1 MSPEGRNEPAWL
13 TRLTV
18 DVVHRTQV
26 DEHGGHHGVR
36 DESLLESAL
45 GRPRNR
51 WGYDEDVDLADLA
64 ASYAHGIARNHPF
77 LDGNKRTAFM
87 AAYTFLD
94 VNGLALDAPEAEAVA
109 AMRALS
115 TGELGEEE
123 FAEWLRRHTEVS
135 REP

>member
-1 MSPEGRNEPAWL
+1 MSPADGGEPAWL
-13 TRLTV
+13 SRITV
-18 DVVHRTQV
+18 DVVHRDQV

-51 WGYDEDVDLADLA
+51 WAYDENVDLADLA
-64 ASYAHGIARNHPF
+64 AAYAHGIARNHPF

-94 VNGLALDAPEAEAVA
+94 VNGLELNAPEAEAAA

-115 TGELGEEE
+115 TGELGEDE
-123 FAEWLRRHTEVS
+123 FAEWIRRHTEAADGS
-135 REP
+135 

>member
-1 MSPEGRNEPAWL
+1 MSPAERDEPARL
-13 TRLTV
+13 SRLTV
-18 DVVHRTQV
+18 DLVHRDQV

-51 WGYDEDVDLADLA
+51 RACDEDVDLADLA
-64 ASYAHGIARNHPF
+64 AAYAHGIARNHPF

-94 VNGLALDAPEAEAVA
+94 VNGIELNAPEPEAVA

-115 TGELGEEE
+115 TGELGEDG
-123 FAEWLRRHTEVS
+123 FAEWIRRHTEAAHGS
-135 REP
+135 

>member
-1 MSPEGRNEPAWL
+1 MSPGDGGEPAWL
-13 TRLTV
+13 SRITV
-18 DVVHRTQV
+18 DVVHRDQV

-51 WGYDEDVDLADLA
+51 WAYDENVDLADLA
-64 ASYAHGIARNHPF
+64 AAYAHGIARNHPF

-94 VNGLALDAPEAEAVA
+94 VNGLELNAPEAEAAA

-115 TGELGEEE
+115 TGELGEDE
-123 FAEWLRRHTEVS
+123 FAEWIRRHTDHPNE
-135 REP
+135 